1 MFQFWSILVEDQKED
16 KLHTQCFY
24 LSTTPF
30 SGHQFSAISPS
41 KIQWGLVVITRAD
54 HLVFERVWP
63 VKQSIHVLYVQSRW
77 AVQGL
82 NYMVEIKKLHFKS
95 FSRLGSYG
103 VQLSTEVMMQH
114 HTTVLEE
121 SRHVASAETC
131 PVGRTSSVPGDGF
144 YMSSSAFAVTLP
156 CFCHKFWTTNLL

>member
-1 MFQFWSILVEDQKED
+1 
-16 KLHTQCFY
+16 
-24 LSTTPF
+24 
-30 SGHQFSAISPS
+30 
-41 KIQWGLVVITRAD
+41 
-54 HLVFERVWP
+54 
-63 VKQSIHVLYVQSRW
+63 
-77 AVQGL
+77 
-82 NYMVEIKKLHFKS
+82 MVEIKKLHFKS

-103 VQLSTEVMMQH
+103 VQLSAEVMMQH

-156 CFCHKFWTTNLL
+156 CFCHKF